1 MCKKCEQ
8 MARRKRKTT
17 RRRTKRRTP
26 KRGMF
31 GVGKT
36 GSIPTN
42 QILAIGAGAV
52 AAKVSDK
59 LMLKIPVKAIQDNP
73 MLRDGIKA
81 GLGIFMAMQKD
92 AMVANAGLGMA
103 GYAIAKAVGGF
114 LPADYNDSISGV
126 GRYQLGTGPAMM
138 GLGMQSN
145 YSALSGV
152 SRWDGVGTEPDML
165 MGFDDE
171 ELVA

>member
-1 MCKKCEQ
+1 

-17 RRRTKRRTP
+17 RRRRRRTT
-26 KRGMF
+26 KKGMF
-31 GVGKT
+31 GVGKA

-138 GLGMQSN
+138 GLGPQAN
-145 YSALSGV
+145 YSAVSGI
-152 SRWDGVGTEPDML
+152 SAWDGVGTEPDML
-165 MGFDDE
+165 MGYGDE